1 MLPGAET
8 VDTFAQ
14 ADASPPPSALSAI
27 ATLPPTG
34 TWAVAARC
42 AVLAEGAM
50 ALVMGARCPVNACP
64 KKLVLATG
72 SAPRVAS
79 LSLAPRTHASD
90 ATRRILQAAAAA
102 LLDGSPGQVKAT
114 FKSALRCA
122 ALHARVRCRL

>member
-1 MLPGAET
+1 MPGAET

-14 ADASPPPSALSAI
+14 ADAGPPPSALSAI

-72 SAPRVAS
+72 S
-79 LSLAPRTHASD
+79 D

-122 ALHARVRCRL
+122 APHARVRCRL

>member
-42 AVLAEGAM
+42 AVLSERAM

-64 KKLVLATG
+64 KKLV
-72 SAPRVAS
+72 
-79 LSLAPRTHASD
+79 
-90 ATRRILQAAAAA
+90 QAAAAA

>member
-1 MLPGAET
+1 MPGAET

-14 ADASPPPSALSAI
+14 ADAGPPPSALSAI

-50 ALVMGARCPVNACP
+50 ALV
-64 KKLVLATG
+64 
-72 SAPRVAS
+72 
-79 LSLAPRTHASD
+79 
-90 ATRRILQAAAAA
+90 AAAAA

-122 ALHARVRCRL
+122 APHARVRCRL

>member
-14 ADASPPPSALSAI
+14 ADAGPPPSAVSAI

-50 ALVMGARCPVNACP
+50 ALVKGARCPVNACP
-64 KKLVLATG
+64 KKL
-72 SAPRVAS
+72 
-79 LSLAPRTHASD
+79 
-90 ATRRILQAAAAA
+90 